1 MFEKVEREYI
11 LRNDDKIASI
21 KIVGVG
27 GGGSNAVNKMLEDKI
42 RGIEFIVANT
52 DKQALKDSSV
62 SNKIILGENL
72 TKGLGAGANPEIGAK
87 SATESIDVIKNA
99 LEGADL
105 VFVAAGMGGG
115 TGTGAAPI
123 IAKTAKENG
132 ALVVGIVTTP
142 FNFEGNIREHNANE
156 GLAALSKEVDSVII
170 ISNNRLLHE
179 LGGIPLTDSFQY
191 ADAILKQAVRTIT
204 DLITKHSLINLDFAD
219 IKAVLKDKG
228 LALIGTGKASGENAA
243 VEAAIQA
250 INSPILE
257 SSIEGANHA
266 IVNVLGGPKALTI
279 NQAQQA
285 VQTIKEASSTSS
297 IDVIFGVTIDE
308 NMGDEIVVSVI
319 ATGITNV
326 KEDNSSMKSGSSI
339 ADHARSLFDNET
351 DIEKY
356 RSGFT
361 QESEINS
368 EELKRE
374 LENSSAEK
382 EDDIFSSLGMLDDEE
397 DEDDMS
403 SIEEMLK
410 ER

>member
-1 MFEKVEREYI
+1 MFEQIDREYI
-11 LRNDDKIASI
+11 LRNDEKIASI
-21 KIVGVG
+21 KIIGVG
-27 GGGSNAVNKMLEDKI
+27 GGGSNAVNKMKEDKI
-42 RGIEFIVANT
+42 HGIEFIVSNT
-52 DKQALKDSSV
+52 DKQALKDSKV
-62 SNKIILGENL
+62 SKKIILGETL
-72 TKGLGAGANPEIGAK
+72 TKGLGAGANPEIGQKA
-87 SATESIDVIKNA
+87 AIESIDQIKEA
-99 LEGADL
+99 LKGSDL

-123 IAKTAKENG
+123 IAKTAKEEG
-132 ALVVGIVTTP
+132 ALVIAIITTP
-142 FNFEGNIREHNANE
+142 FSFEGNIRGHNATE
-156 GLAALSKEVDSVII
+156 GLEALAKEVDSVII

-219 IKAVLKDKG
+219 VKAVLKDKG
-228 LALIGTGKASGENAA
+228 TALIGTGKAQGENAA

-257 SSIEGANHA
+257 SSIEGADHA
-266 IVNVLGGPKALTI
+266 IVNVLGGPKVLTI

-285 VQTIKEASSTSS
+285 VQTIKEASTTSD

-319 ATGITNV
+319 ATGITSV
-326 KEDNSSMKSGSSI
+326 KDDQLLTGSST
-339 ADHARSLFDNET
+339 ADYAKALFDNEV

-361 QESEINS
+361 QEVPINPS
-368 EELKRE
+368 IIKNAES
-374 LENSSAEK
+374 NSPEPE
-382 EDDIFSSLGMLDDEE
+382 EDDILASLKMLDD
-397 DEDDMS
+397 DDDIT
-403 SIEEMLK
+403 SIEEMLQK
-410 ER
+410 D